1 MAEWP
6 TPRYP
11 VTLLDELAA
20 LDPPQRREVARQL
33 LKVAETFAVVS
44 DGRHAAP
51 MHWSCWSTCSIRL
64 MGADPFLRGACGTPG
79 MARTFGTCE
88 GDTRDRMVR
97 TSSGDGVGIAASSRL
112 RAATILRW
120 WCETAPHRVDREFH
134 L

>member
-1 MAEWP
+1 MADTEKTAAPLPDDLADPDPLTRSHVASAMRGMADNLPGRPTVGTPATHSGCWP
-6 TPRYP
+6 T
-11 VTLLDELAA
+11 
-20 LDPPQRREVARQL
+20 
-33 LKVAETFAVVS
+33 
-44 DGRHAAP
+44 G
-51 MHWSCWSTCSIRL
+51 SIRL

-97 TSSGDGVGIAASSRL
+97 TSSGVGAGIAASSRL

>member
-1 MAEWP
+1 MSPA
-6 TPRYP
+6 
-11 VTLLDELAA
+11 TLLDDLAA
-20 LDPPQRREVARQL
+20 LDPLTRSQVAAALRG
-33 LKVAETFAVVS
+33 VADNLPGRPTVS
-44 DGRHAAP
+44 TPPTHSG
-51 MHWSCWSTCSIRL
+51 CWPTCSIRL
-64 MGADPFLRGACGTPG
+64 TGVDPFLRGACGTPG

-120 WCETAPHRVDREFH
+120 WYEIAPHRVDREFH